1 MNSPDDANS
10 LTNASAPTTT
20 VACRMLA
27 AANAAYYID
36 GAGTFTP
43 PTNNS
48 IYDSVG
54 WTAAPTPVVGK
65 SGVDSQDLNACLVG
79 TSTDGVVV
87 AFRGTLSAIEPP
99 DFEEM
104 MDWLQDFLIEPYS
117 DSTVQSWGTG
127 IEVHAGWWDA
137 VLSIAPS
144 LDAQLAKL
152 DPAAGNFYFT
162 GHSKGGPMATLAAMR
177 YCFLNPNAAKPVVYT
192 FASPRPG
199 NTAFATAFQNKGIT
213 QNRYENY
220 QDIAPLFPPSAS
232 DVTSSLLPALELA
245 QYAKKIDAIWASVL
259 KALFNTVAGWD
270 YASVGT
276 GYFIPQNGSPIGQTN
291 SQTQWSDVFVAL
303 MKGDYAAVPQAHC
316 AACPSAKCQGGYM
329 TGLCPSGIC
338 SGTS

>member
-1 MNSPDDANS
+1 MNSPVDDSVSNAD
-10 LTNASAPTTT
+10 ASATTT
-20 VACRMLA
+20 IACRMLA

-43 PTNNS
+43 PSNNS
-48 IYDSVG
+48 IYNAVG
-54 WTAAPTPVVGK
+54 WTAQPTPIVGT
-65 SGVDSQDLNACLVG
+65 SGVDKEDLNACLVG
-79 TSTDGVVV
+79 NTGDGVVV

-104 MDWLQDFLIEPYS
+104 MDWLQDFLMEPYS

-127 IEVHAGWWDA
+127 VEVHAGWWDA
-137 VLSIAPS
+137 VLSIATA
-144 LDAQLAKL
+144 LDTQLAKL
-152 DPAAGNFYFT
+152 NPTAGKFYFT
-162 GHSKGGPMATLAAMR
+162 GHSKGGPLATLAAMR
-177 YCFLNPNAAKPVVYT
+177 YCVLNPNAAKPLVYT

-199 NTAFATAFQNKGIT
+199 NGAFATAFQNQGIT

-220 QDIAPLFPPSAS
+220 QDIAPLFPPSSS
-232 DVTSSLLPALELA
+232 DVTNSLIPALELA
-245 QYAKKIDAIWASVL
+245 QFAGKIDAIWASVL
-259 KALFNTVAGWD
+259 KALLNGVAGWN

-303 MKGDYAAVPQAHC
+303 MNGNYTAVPQAHC

-338 SGTS
+338 SGT

>member
-1 MNSPDDANS
+1 MNSPNDAS
-10 LTNASAPTTT
+10 STTT
-20 VACRMLA
+20 IACRMLA

-48 IYDSVG
+48 IYNSVG
-54 WTAAPTPVVGK
+54 WTAAPTPIVGT

-79 TSTDGVVV
+79 TSGDGVVV

-99 DFEEM
+99 NFEEM
-104 MDWLQDFLIEPYS
+104 MDWVQDILIEPYS

-137 VLSIAPS
+137 VLSIASS
-144 LDAQLAKL
+144 LDTQLANLNPK
-152 DPAAGNFYFT
+152 AGKFYFT

-177 YCFLNPNAAKPVVYT
+177 YCVLNPTAAKPVVYT

-199 NTAFATAFQNKGIT
+199 NAAFATAFQNQGIT

-220 QDIAPLFPPSAS
+220 LDIAPLFPPSAE
-232 DVTSSLLPALELA
+232 DVTKSLLPALTLA
-245 QYAKKIDAIWASVL
+245 QWGEKIDPIWASVL
-259 KALFNTVAGWD
+259 KALLNVVAGWD

-276 GYFIPQNGSPIGQTN
+276 QYFIPQGGSPIGQAT
-291 SQTQWSDVFVAL
+291 SEAQWSDVFIAL
-303 MKGDYAAVPQAHC
+303 TRGNYYAIPQAHC
-316 AACPSAKCQGGYM
+316 GACKSSNCQGGYM
-329 TGLCPSGIC
+329 TGVCPSSIC